1 MSRTRVFP
9 IASFLLISALPL
21 AAPTFAQEPRPAYP
35 PPQQQTQTSRQTP
48 DMQADVRTFS
58 GKISKSGGKYVLQD
72 PASNTAFSLDDQKAA
87 RKYDGKSVVV
97 TGRLDTSNNT
107 IHVQKIESAA

>member
-1 MSRTRVFP
+1 MQRTRVFP

-21 AAPTFAQEPRPAYP
+21 VGFIRAQDPRPAYP
-35 PPQQQTQTSRQTP
+35 PPQQQSQPGQ
-48 DMQADVRTFS
+48 QAADAQAELRMFS
-58 GKISKSGGKYVLQD
+58 GKIAKAGGKYVLQD

-87 RKYDGKSVVV
+87 KKYDGKTVMV

-107 IHVQKIESAA
+107 IHVQKIDAAA